1 MFAVDIVAPQFG
13 HRQLIEAGKL
23 VDRGVFLVPADI
35 ATAISRP
42 RLVDGTSPVR
52 PEELAGAEAR
62 FDPFAAF
69 AVTFDDVALLEL
81 AHCESQELGQS
92 SDVVSAGFDITSRP
106 AAECRAFQAVER
118 LAGHAAS
125 LAQEIGR

>member
-1 MFAVDIVAPQFG
+1 DRVHRYRGVAGRGRPSEPASRSSHAAQQFPDRSWCGLLLVMFAVDIVAPQFG

-81 AHCESQELGQS
+81 AHCES
-92 SDVVSAGFDITSRP
+92 
-106 AAECRAFQAVER
+106 
-118 LAGHAAS
+118 
-125 LAQEIGR
+125 